1 MNTIAGHLPLSDL
14 DRFNDYARDV
24 LEKDADYAQVL
35 VQVYALRW
43 QELGDMGQ
51 AQVAGRETVETHIGA
66 AMIIERMAAL
76 TVGLGDQHEAIQV
89 ALSKQC
95 ELIGRT
101 LVRWASDATR
111 ADADDCIER
120 VTNTEESRDGE

>member
-1 MNTIAGHLPLSDL
+1 MNAPVTKSRRPDL
-14 DRFNDYARDV
+14 DAFDDYARDV
-24 LEKDADYAQVL
+24 LDKDTDYAQVL

-43 QELGDMGQ
+43 QDLGDMGQ
-51 AQVAGRETVETHIGA
+51 ALASDRYTVETHIGA

-76 TVGLGDQHEAIQV
+76 AVGLGKQHDAVQA
-89 ALSKQC
+89 ALRKKC

-101 LVRWASDATR
+101 LVKWASEATR

-120 VTNTEESRDGE
+120 VTNIEESRDGE

>member
-14 DRFNDYARDV
+14 DRFDDYARDV
-24 LEKDADYAQVL
+24 LEKDPDYAQVL
-35 VQVYALRW
+35 IQAYALRW

-51 AQVAGRETVETHIGA
+51 AHVAERETVETHIGA

-76 TVGLGDQHEAIQV
+76 TVGLGKSHDAIKA
-89 ALSKQC
+89 ALGANC
-95 ELIGRT
+95 ELIGRA

-120 VTNTEESRDGE
+120 VTNTEEWSDGE

>member
-1 MNTIAGHLPLSDL
+1 MNTIAGHLPLPDL
-14 DRFNDYARDV
+14 DRFDDYARDV
-24 LEKDADYAQVL
+24 LEKDTDYAQVL

-51 AQVAGRETVETHIGA
+51 AHVAERETVETHIGA

-76 TVGLGDQHEAIQV
+76 TVGRGLQHDAMQL
-89 ALSKQC
+89 ALSTKC